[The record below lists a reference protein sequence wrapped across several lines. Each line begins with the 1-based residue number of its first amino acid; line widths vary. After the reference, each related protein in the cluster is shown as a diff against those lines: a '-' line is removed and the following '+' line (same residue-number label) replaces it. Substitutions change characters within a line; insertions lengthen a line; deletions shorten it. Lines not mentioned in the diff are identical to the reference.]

1 MITSS
6 ANPKV
11 KQVAL
16 WQAKGKERRRAGVFL
31 TEGFKMFE
39 EAPEE
44 RLREVYLTS
53 EALEKVSE
61 TPGMKE
67 KLMRTGYELSLIHI

>member
-11 KQVAL
+11 KQVVQ
-16 WQAKGKERRRAGVFL
+16 WQTKARERRSAGVFL

-44 RLREVYLTS
+44 
-53 EALEKVSE
+53 
-61 TPGMKE
+61 
-67 KLMRTGYELSLIHI
+67 LIR